1 MAKKEITSS
10 PARVKVDG
18 DTLEYAVR
26 VEYDVDDKGKIVQG
40 SMKHTMVKRGG
51 LLTGLFGEE
60 VLATSTDGANSWT
73 FVDKD
78 GNEVEAGSPNAV
90 LPEKFQTS
98 LNTTDKENQA
108 VKQSVKGALKEITD
122 RSPEAEF
129 KDPERVKD
137 VTGEGEYTEI
147 ENSGSIDIENNEFF
161 SASASVGDEYG
172 LPGAGAAPLKYP
184 LNMNDKQDH
193 LQFRMIEYSPRKL
206 KDKVGGIG
214 GLSGFEDRRDPY
226 TAESKGTVI
235 LPIQSAAADLN
246 RVNWKENEMDPL
258 KAMQADIFLK
268 GIRDPG
274 EAIGDIGTKA
284 ADALQSQSGRS
295 DSQKAIA
302 AIFMSAATKTDKNA
316 ILSRTTGSIINPNLE
331 LLFDGP
337 ALRTFSFTFRMSAR
351 NKTEAETIKKIIFF
365 FKKGMAAK
373 RTKTGLFLQAPN
385 TFTVEY
391 RSNNDLHPGMNK
403 FKECALVSCSVNY
416 IPDGTY
422 ASHPDG
428 NLTAYEMKLEFNEL
442 EPIYF
447 DDYDEGNAHPI
458 GY

>member
-1 MAKKEITSS
+1 VAKKEITSS

-26 VEYDVDDKGKIVQG
+26 VEYDVDDQGKIVQG

-51 LLTGLFGEE
+51 LFTGLFGEE
-60 VLATSTDGANSWT
+60 VLATSTDGANSWE
-73 FVDKD
+73 FYDKD
-78 GNEVEAGSPNAV
+78 GKKVEAGDANAV

-98 LNTTDKENQA
+98 LNTTDTENQA
-108 VKQSVKGALKEITD
+108 VKQSVKGAIKEVAD
-122 RSPEAEF
+122 RAGGEF
-129 KDPERVKD
+129 SDPDRKDD
-137 VTGEGEYTEI
+137 ISGDGEYTAN
-147 ENSGSIDIENNEFF
+147 ENSGSIDVENNEFF
-161 SASASVGDEYG
+161 SASASVGDDYG
-172 LPGAGAAPLKYP
+172 LPGAGSQPLKYP
-184 LNMNDKQDH
+184 IQMSDKQDH
-193 LQFRMIEYSPRKL
+193 LEFRMIEYSPRKL

-246 RVNWKENEMDPL
+246 RVNWQENEMDPM

-284 ADALQSQSGRS
+284 ADALKTESGRS
-295 DSQKAIA
+295 DAQKAIA

-316 ILSRTTGSIINPNLE
+316 ILSRTTGSVINPNIE
-331 LLFDGP
+331 LLFNGP

-373 RTKTGLFLQAPN
+373 RTKTGLFLQSPN
-385 TFTVEY
+385 TFTVAY
-391 RSNNDLHPGMNK
+391 RSKNELHPGMNR

-447 DDYDEGNAHPI
+447 DDYDESNAHPI